1 MDEGWSQDS
10 QTMVFEIRLD
20 SSPHKIFESLLF
32 QRLLSSRHFFDE
44 YFVVKSHSRVL
55 KLLVEFNDASKT
67 GLGSKIEIL
76 AFF

>member
-32 QRLLSSRHFFDE
+32 TTSAIFKAFFDE

-55 KLLVEFNDASKT
+55 KLIVEFNDASKT
-67 GLGSKIEIL
+67 GLGSKIRQL
-76 AFF
+76 